1 MTLILASASP
11 IRAQLL
17 RENNV
22 PHQVLPARVDE
33 AALKA
38 ALLAE
43 NASPRDIVDALADL
57 KARRIAERN
66 ASDLVLGVDQILMFN
81 GRLIDKAPDRATLRA
96 QLISLRGQAHELLSA
111 AVIYEATRP
120 VWRHISRAQMIMRSF
135 SDSFLDDYLDMHGD
149 DLLATVG
156 GYKVEADGPSLFS
169 RIQGDYFSVLGMP
182 LLEVLQFLRS
192 RGVVPE

>member
-22 PHQVLPARVDE
+22 PHQVRPARVDE

-38 ALLAE
+38 AMLAE
-43 NASPRDIVDALADL
+43 DASPRHIVDALADL

-66 ASDLVLGVDQILMFN
+66 PENLVLGVDQILVFN
-81 GRLIDKAPDRATLRA
+81 GALIDKAPDRVTLRA
-96 QLISLRGQAHELLSA
+96 QLSTLRGQTHELLSA
-111 AVIYEATRP
+111 AVIYEAARP
-120 VWRHISRAQMIMRSF
+120 VWRYIGRAQMIMRPF
-135 SDSFLDDYLDMHGD
+135 SDTFLDDYLDTHGD

-156 GYKVEADGPSLFS
+156 GYKLESDGPSLFS